1 MSHHGRV
8 LRCQIIRQQRADDA
22 DRRLR
27 RRREIASWGV
37 RDNGCVK
44 SSTEVEVQ
52 SATAIRFIACCLLDT
67 VRTERA
73 FAGIGVFKIHG
84 KFDPLVQWLQR
95 RGSQMSVQSQPHTS
109 IDDVAT
115 MFCADVTFFVGFANL
130 GAQFRNGRIER
141 VDVLDSAIQTAAG
154 IHIGST
160 EQQVRDAYS
169 GRLLEFEGDI
179 DHSANVSDSSQTQGE
194 HAFIVKSPDYDRDQ
208 LALLIET
215 NGTEVVGLH
224 TGTKWAFGRYNDSVE
239 AKSCLD
245 FGEEDTPNSFD

>member
-1 MSHHGRV
+1 MDASNRQLRWKFKVPPPFV
-8 LRCQIIRQQRADDA
+8 LSLVACLILFVPSALLAAGSADA
-22 DRRLR
+22 QWSPAVWIKKTKL
-27 RRREIASWGV
+27 S
-37 RDNGCVK
+37 
-44 SSTEVEVQ
+44 
-52 SATAIRFIACCLLDT
+52 
-67 VRTERA
+67 
-73 FAGIGVFKIHG
+73 FAGIGVIKIHG